1 MCVHETCDRIY
12 VHINVPHTIVSSL
25 RTWTWVNVHVHSHT
39 RTHAYTPPPHSL
51 YTGAC
56 AWLTHCTYSHTFVQL
71 QLMISLISNKQGMK
85 REETEDTH
93 THTHTHTQQH
103 TAKLYRSALLFS
115 YTCTWSHQHVYSA
128 GTYHTTHTHT
138 HTYLHVLWMCTH
150 HLHARTCTTQLCPS
164 SYAGV
169 HWLQHTAQHMCH
181 VTHMCV
187 CVCVCV
193 YVIA

>member
-25 RTWTWVNVHVHSHT
+25 RTWTWVNVHIHSHT

-93 THTHTHTQQH
+93 THTHTHTHTQQH

-138 HTYLHVLWMCTH
+138 RPHTHTHTHICMYSGCAHTTCMHVHAQHSFALRPMQVCTGSS
-150 HLHARTCTTQLCPS
+150 TQLSTC
-164 SYAGV
+164 A
-169 HWLQHTAQHMCH
+169 M
-181 VTHMCV
+181 
-187 CVCVCV
+187 
-193 YVIA
+193 